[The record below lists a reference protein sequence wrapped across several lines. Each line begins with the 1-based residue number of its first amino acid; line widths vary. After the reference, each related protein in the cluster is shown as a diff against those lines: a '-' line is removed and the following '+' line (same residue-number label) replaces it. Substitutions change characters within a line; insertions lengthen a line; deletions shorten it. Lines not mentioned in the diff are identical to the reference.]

1 MARLLT
7 AQPTTTLLVANIEG
21 AGDPSQGLNPV
32 KVRTGF
38 TRQHIPEVPRGA
50 STERVLDP
58 LTPGTHTH
66 TGLLTWTTP
75 GVPVGATAAITVAD
89 NTFTDVATI
98 LIGDFTVSS
107 GIDFTVGAGTAL
119 TAAAIA
125 TAIDNLPGFSASAL
139 LSVVTVTGP
148 AGPDGTEV
156 RCSAVY
162 RGAVENYTFAPTNG
176 FMSGAKP
183 NLGPPVILP

>member
-7 AQPTTTLLVANIEG
+7 AQPTTTSLVANIEG

-38 TRQHIPEVPRGA
+38 THQHIPEVPRGA

-58 LTPGTHTH
+58 RTPGTHTH
-66 TGLLTWTTP
+66 EGLLTWTTP
-75 GVPVGATAAITVAD
+75 GVPVGATATITVAD
-89 NTFTDVATI
+89 NTFTDGATL
-98 LIGDFTVSS
+98 LIGNYTVSS
-107 GIDFTVGAGTAL
+107 GIDFAVGGSTAL
-119 TAAAIA
+119 TAAAVA
-125 TAIDNLPGFSASAL
+125 AAIDGLPGFSAVAVLSAI
-139 LSVVTVTGP
+139 TVTGP
-148 AGPDGTEV
+148 AGPDGNEV

-162 RGAVENYTFAPTNG
+162 RGDVENYTFAPTNG

-183 NLGPPVILP
+183 NLGPPVILS